1 MSKDN
6 VSGTIKILSRERT
19 LWYNPSSMK
28 KVIVSLRLAGINA
41 RQELTGIFRYL
52 GKSQEWDIR
61 VLSDV
66 AELKRELASRS
77 RSAQP
82 DGIIIDATCPDDA
95 VALLATSRVP
105 LVAMDLMPVRFGR
118 RTRALKCIRCDDG
131 AIGIVAA
138 RHFLSCGNFLSFAF
152 IPPIGRPRS
161 WAQRREEAF
170 RVELSRHGRMATS
183 YEARESDAPADD
195 HVRLAAWLKSIPKPA
210 AVFASWDGR
219 ARQVLEA
226 CREIGASVPSQIA
239 VLGVDNDELLC
250 ESSVPPL
257 SSVIPDPETEG
268 FMAAKALD
276 ELMKDPARGTERVKI
291 CRIKGIAQR
300 ESTSSI
306 APAAALVR
314 KALVFIKGN
323 FRHPIGVPDVVA
335 HLRVSR
341 RLADR
346 RFREIQGE
354 TILAT
359 ITRLRL
365 EHLASRLAQSKRAIK
380 TLIPAAGFGS
390 LNQAKVLFRRAYGMS
405 MREWRTKKAEQGFR
419 QT

>member
-1 MSKDN
+1 
-6 VSGTIKILSRERT
+6 
-19 LWYNPSSMK
+19 
-28 KVIVSLRLAGINA
+28 
-41 RQELTGIFRYL
+41 
-52 GKSQEWDIR
+52 
-61 VLSDV
+61 
-66 AELKRELASRS
+66 
-77 RSAQP
+77 
-82 DGIIIDATCPDDA
+82 
-95 VALLATSRVP
+95 
-105 LVAMDLMPVRFGR
+105 
-118 RTRALKCIRCDDG
+118 
-131 AIGIVAA
+131 
-138 RHFLSCGNFLSFAF
+138 
-152 IPPIGRPRS
+152 
-161 WAQRREEAF
+161 
-170 RVELSRHGRMATS
+170 
-183 YEARESDAPADD
+183 
-195 HVRLAAWLKSIPKPA
+195 
-210 AVFASWDGR
+210 
-219 ARQVLEA
+219 
-226 CREIGASVPSQIA
+226 
-239 VLGVDNDELLC
+239 
-250 ESSVPPL
+250 
-257 SSVIPDPETEG
+257 
-268 FMAAKALD
+268 MAAKALD

-405 MREWRTKKAEQGFR
+405 MREWRTKKSERGFR
-419 QT
+419 LT